1 MEDVQSTQQK
11 DPLDALVIGTGFA
24 GICAGKRLLDRGM
37 TRFRIFDN
45 ATKVGGTW
53 HWNSYP
59 GAACDV
65 MSHFYCFSFAPNPD
79 WSRKYSPWREIQSY
93 SERCVE
99 ELGLGPHIEL
109 GAGVARCRF
118 DDPSGLW
125 EVTLADGRGLWARH
139 IIDGSGSLH
148 VPLIP
153 EFKGMASF
161 DGESWHSSLWRHDV
175 DLAGKKV
182 VVIGSAASA
191 LQIIP
196 EIARTA
202 ARVSVFQRTANYVI
216 PRHDRAYTAP
226 EKWIFKHV
234 PLVLRAYRLFLY
246 LRYEWLVYP
255 IVKTPAL
262 NLQRRWALGQFRK
275 LLKKQVPDPELRAK
289 LTPDY
294 PIGCK
299 RILVSDNFFETF
311 TRKNVDLV
319 TDGIDQIESGGV
331 RATDGSLYEADVIVL
346 ATGFDTQG
354 HHTDERVTGS
364 GGRTLSEAWAHAPVA
379 YEGCMVA
386 GFPNYHFVTGPNTG
400 VGSTSI
406 IFMIE
411 QACNMIMN
419 CIEAAG
425 SDGLIEP
432 TETAM
437 LEYDREIQAALAG
450 TVWATSCSSWYKRED
465 GYITILYPYSGQ
477 TFRRR
482 HKKLHRQHFET
493 RPRPA

>member
-1 MEDVQSTQQK
+1 
-11 DPLDALVIGTGFA
+11 
-24 GICAGKRLLDRGM
+24 
-37 TRFRIFDN
+37 
-45 ATKVGGTW
+45 
-53 HWNSYP
+53 
-59 GAACDV
+59 
-65 MSHFYCFSFAPNPD
+65 
-79 WSRKYSPWREIQSY
+79 
-93 SERCVE
+93 VE
-99 ELGLGPHIEL
+99 KLGLRPHIEL
-109 GAGVARCRF
+109 GTGVKRCRF
-118 DDPSGLW
+118 DDLSGLW
-125 EVTLADGRGLWARH
+125 EVTLTDGRQLRARH
-139 IIDGSGSLH
+139 VIDGSGGLH

-153 EFKGMASF
+153 DFRGMENF
-161 DGESWHSSLWRHDV
+161 EGESWHSSLWRHDV

-182 VVIGSAASA
+182 LMIGSAASA

-216 PRHDRAYTAP
+216 PRHDRAYTAA
-226 EKWIFKHV
+226 EKWIFRHV
-234 PLVLRAYRLFLY
+234 PLALKLYRMFLY

-311 TRKNVDLV
+311 TRDNVDLV
-319 TDGIDQIESGGV
+319 TEGIDEILPGGV
-331 RATDGSLYEADVIVL
+331 RVKDGTVYEADIIVF

-354 HHTDERVTGS
+354 HHTDERVTGA
-364 GGRTLSEAWAHAPVA
+364 GGVPLSEAWSHAPVA
-379 YEGCMVA
+379 YEGCMVS

-411 QACNMIMN
+411 QSCNMIMN
-419 CIEAAG
+419 CIDAAG
-425 SDGLIEP
+425 HDGLIEP
-432 TETAM
+432 TEAAM
-437 LEYDREIQAALAG
+437 LKYDREIQRALAG

-482 HKKLHRQHFET
+482 HKKLQLEHF
-493 RPRPA
+493 RIGARPA